1 MVDWPRRR
9 AHLGSW
15 ETLDDAERAW
25 LIGSRR
31 AARRRTALVV
41 GWPWWRS
48 ACPCC
53 WPTDASSVGRPDQT
67 SDWKGGARQ
76 VRRVPTDPDA
86 RGRELFRPLRSRVD
100 LAVRCGCWPLAEAGG
115 PGISRSPASQRSRA
129 FLLYR

>member
-41 GWPWWRS
+41 G
-48 ACPCC
+48 
-53 WPTDASSVGRPDQT
+53 
-67 SDWKGGARQ
+67 
-76 VRRVPTDPDA
+76 
-86 RGRELFRPLRSRVD
+86 
-100 LAVRCGCWPLAEAGG
+100 LAVVAVSVPLLLAY
-115 PGISRSPASQRSRA
+115 RRFQR
-129 FLLYR
+129 